1 MEIIQRGCKA
11 YHERKNKYTTA
22 GHTIYITI
30 NTVMKGNIN
39 MSVVSFNKDDLEN
52 VKNSGKIILLDFYA
66 DWCGPCRMLSPVVD
80 EFAEENP
87 DFVVGKINVDKEP
100 ELSEEFGVSSIP
112 MLVVMKDGKILNKSV
127 GAKSKQQILE
137 MIEKK

>member
-1 MEIIQRGCKA
+1 
-11 YHERKNKYTTA
+11 
-22 GHTIYITI
+22 
-30 NTVMKGNIN
+30 MKGNIN

-80 EFAEENP
+80 EVAEENP

>member
-1 MEIIQRGCKA
+1 
-11 YHERKNKYTTA
+11 
-22 GHTIYITI
+22 
-30 NTVMKGNIN
+30 MKGNIN

-80 EFAEENP
+80 EFTEENP

>member
-1 MEIIQRGCKA
+1 
-11 YHERKNKYTTA
+11 
-22 GHTIYITI
+22 
-30 NTVMKGNIN
+30 
-39 MSVVSFNKDDLEN
+39 MSVISVNKNNFDV
-52 VKNSGKIILLDFYA
+52 VKNSEKTVLIDFYA

-112 MLVVMKDGKILNKSV
+112 TLVVMKDGKILNKSV

>member
-1 MEIIQRGCKA
+1 ME
-11 YHERKNKYTTA
+11 
-22 GHTIYITI
+22 
-30 NTVMKGNIN
+30 GNIN
-39 MSVVSFNKDDLEN
+39 MSVVSFNKDYLEN

>member
-1 MEIIQRGCKA
+1 
-11 YHERKNKYTTA
+11 
-22 GHTIYITI
+22 
-30 NTVMKGNIN
+30 MKGNIN
-39 MSVVSFNKDDLEN
+39 MSVVSFNKDYLEN
-52 VKNSGKIILLDFYA
+52 IKNSGKIILLDFYA

>member
-1 MEIIQRGCKA
+1 
-11 YHERKNKYTTA
+11 
-22 GHTIYITI
+22 
-30 NTVMKGNIN
+30 MKGNIN

-112 MLVVMKDGKILNKSV
+112 TLVVMKDGKILNKSV

>member
-1 MEIIQRGCKA
+1 
-11 YHERKNKYTTA
+11 
-22 GHTIYITI
+22 
-30 NTVMKGNIN
+30 MKGNIN
-39 MSVVSFNKDDLEN
+39 MSVVSLNKDNFDE

>member
-1 MEIIQRGCKA
+1 
-11 YHERKNKYTTA
+11 
-22 GHTIYITI
+22 
-30 NTVMKGNIN
+30 MKGNIN
-39 MSVVSFNKDDLEN
+39 MSVVSLNKDDLEKI
-52 VKNSGKIILLDFYA
+52 KNSEKTILLDFYA

>member
-1 MEIIQRGCKA
+1 MIIQNVTGYTINKA
-11 YHERKNKYTTA
+11 
-22 GHTIYITI
+22 I

-39 MSVVSFNKDDLEN
+39 MSVVSLNKDNFDE
-52 VKNSGKIILLDFYA
+52 VKKSGKIILLDFYA

-137 MIEKK
+137 MIEKSNAHL

>member
-1 MEIIQRGCKA
+1 
-11 YHERKNKYTTA
+11 
-22 GHTIYITI
+22 
-30 NTVMKGNIN
+30 

-80 EFAEENP
+80 EFTEENP

-100 ELSEEFGVSSIP
+100 ELSEKFGVSSIP

>member
-1 MEIIQRGCKA
+1 M
-11 YHERKNKYTTA
+11 KNKYTTA
-22 GHTIYITI
+22 GHTIYKTI

-66 DWCGPCRMLSPVVD
+66 DWCGPCRMLSPVVE